1 MKTNEALMK
10 KSFLQFFKQGLSAI
24 VLFIGVCFFS
34 SIAKSNCSL
43 ELQIEHPIGVAV
55 YDYIDRGQQMAIAQ
69 SCSSILL
76 LINTPGGVLQ
86 TTRLIVEKIL
96 NSPIPYLCFIY
107 PAGAHAASAGAIIM
121 QACHVAG
128 AIESTSIG
136 AATPVQGSGDIPKD
150 MKKKVV
156 NDTLSWIEG
165 LIEKRG
171 RSKEFGRD
179 MVTDAKSVGA
189 KEALKLG
196 AIDFVATSKQDF
208 LQQAL
213 GKEVKLVGEKTV
225 SIKEAPITAFHTD
238 IRFKVLDI
246 FTDPT
251 LIFFIFMGSLGLLYY
266 EITHPG
272 LFVPGVIGLMG
283 FVISLISFHKLDV
296 SWAGVLL
303 ILLGMGFMLGELF
316 VPSFGALGIG
326 GITSFILGGIFL
338 FDENKFGYELPLMTT
353 VIPIAIGIGLLMI
366 LLARIILKAR
376 HFRPFDYGKNTLL
389 NKKGV
394 VVKLLPKN
402 KCKVFLDGSLW
413 NAVSD
418 SAVELD
424 QEVIIKKTE
433 KFVLYVTPYDALDEP
448 SHNKGS

>member
-1 MKTNEALMK
+1 MKIL
-10 KSFLQFFKQGLSAI
+10 SLQFLKQIRLMAF
-24 VLFIGVCFFS
+24 VFLFIGICFF
-34 SIAKSNCSL
+34 AKRAESNCSL
-43 ELQIEHPIGVAV
+43 ELKIEHPISVAV
-55 YDYIDRGQQMAIAQ
+55 YDYIDRGQKAAIAQ

-96 NSPIPYLCFIY
+96 NSPIPYLCLIY

-136 AATPVQGSGDIPKD
+136 AATPVQGGGQDVPKD
-150 MKKKVV
+150 MKKKVI
-156 NDTLSWIEG
+156 NDTLSWVEG

-179 MVTDAKSVGA
+179 MVTNAKSVGA
-189 KEALKLG
+189 REALKLG
-196 AIDFVATSKQDF
+196 AIDFVATSKGDF
-208 LQQAL
+208 LKQAL
-213 GKEVKLVGEKTV
+213 GKEVKLIGEKTAA
-225 SIKEAPITAFHTD
+225 IQEAPIQAFNTD

-272 LFVPGVIGLMG
+272 MFIPGIVGLMG

-338 FDENKFGYELPLMTT
+338 FDENNKFGYELPLMTT
-353 VIPIAIGIGLLMI
+353 VIPIALGMGLLMI
-366 LLARIILKAR
+366 LLARIILKTR
-376 HFRPFDYGKNTLL
+376 HFRPFDYAKDTLL

-394 VVKLLPKN
+394 VVKVFPKN
-402 KCKVFLDGSLW
+402 KCKISLGGSIW
-413 NAVSD
+413 SAISDREVSL
-418 SAVELD
+418 EE
-424 QEVIIKKTE
+424 EVIVKKIENLT
-433 KFVLYVTPYDALDEP
+433 VYVTPCEASDEP
-448 SHNKGS
+448 F

>member
-1 MKTNEALMK
+1 MKF
-10 KSFLQFFKQGLSAI
+10 FLSQFLKQIHLIGFI
-24 VLFIGVCFFS
+24 FLFMGICFS
-34 SIAKSNCSL
+34 VERAESNCSL

-136 AATPVQGSGDIPKD
+136 AATPVQGGGQDVPKD
-150 MKKKVV
+150 MKKKVI

-196 AIDFVATSKQDF
+196 AIDFIATSKQDF
-208 LQQAL
+208 LQQAS
-213 GKEVKLVGEKTV
+213 GKEVKLTGDKVV
-225 SIKEAPITAFHTD
+225 SIKGAPIQAFHTD
-238 IRFKVLDI
+238 IRFKILDI

-272 LFVPGVIGLMG
+272 MFIPGVVGLMG
-283 FVISLISFHKLDV
+283 FIISLISFHKLDV

-303 ILLGMGFMLGELF
+303 ILLGMGFMFGELF

-338 FDENKFGYELPLMTT
+338 FDENNKFGYELPLMST
-353 VIPIAIGIGLLMI
+353 VVPIALGIGLLMI
-366 LLARIILKAR
+366 LLGRIILKTR
-376 HFRPFDYGKNTLL
+376 HFPSFNYGKDTLL
-389 NKKGV
+389 NKKAV
-394 VVKLLPKN
+394 VVKTFSKN
-402 KCKVFLDGSLW
+402 KCKVFLDGSIW
-413 NAVSD
+413 TAVSD
-418 SAVELD
+418 SEVSLD
-424 QEVIIKKTE
+424 QEVIVKKME
-433 KFVLYVTPYDALDEP
+433 KLILYVTPCDLSDELFHEKD
-448 SHNKGS
+448 S

>member
-1 MKTNEALMK
+1 MKF
-10 KSFLQFFKQGLSAI
+10 FLSQLLKQI
-24 VLFIGVCFFS
+24 VLVSLFVGICFFTKT
-34 SIAKSNCSL
+34 AKSNCSL

-128 AIESTSIG
+128 AMESTSIG
-136 AATPVQGSGDIPKD
+136 AATPVQGAGDIPKD

-179 MVTDAKSVGA
+179 MVTNAKSVGA
-189 KEALKLG
+189 KEALKIG
-196 AIDFVATSKQDF
+196 AIDFVAISKRDF
-208 LQQAL
+208 LKQAL
-213 GKEVKLVGEKTV
+213 GKEVKLIGDKTT
-225 SIKEAPITAFHTD
+225 IIQEAPLQAFHTG
-238 IRFKVLDI
+238 IRFKILDI

-272 LFVPGVIGLMG
+272 MFVPGVIGLMG

-326 GITSFILGGIFL
+326 GIASFILGGIFL
-338 FDENKFGYELPLMTT
+338 FDENNKFGYELPLMTT
-353 VIPIAIGIGLLMI
+353 IIPIALGMGLLMI
-366 LLARIILKAR
+366 LLGRIILKTR
-376 HFRPFDYGKNTLL
+376 HFPSFNYGKDTLL

-394 VVKLLPKN
+394 VVKVFSKN
-402 KCKVFLDGSLW
+402 KCKISLDGSIW
-413 NAVSD
+413 NAISDGEVS
-418 SAVELD
+418 LD
-424 QEVIIKKTE
+424 EEVIIKKINNLA
-433 KFVLYVTPYDALDEP
+433 VYVTPCE
-448 SHNKGS
+448 GSTDQFHDRDS

>member
-1 MKTNEALMK
+1 M
-10 KSFLQFFKQGLSAI
+10 
-24 VLFIGVCFFS
+24 
-34 SIAKSNCSL
+34 
-43 ELQIEHPIGVAV
+43 
-55 YDYIDRGQQMAIAQ
+55 
-69 SCSSILL
+69 
-76 LINTPGGVLQ
+76 INTPGGVLQ

-107 PAGAHAASAGAIIM
+107 PAGAHAASAGAIIV

-136 AATPVQGSGDIPKD
+136 AATPVQGGGQDISKD

-179 MVTDAKSVGA
+179 MVTDAKSIGA
-189 KEALKLG
+189 REALKIG

-208 LQQAL
+208 LRQAL
-213 GKEVKLVGEKTV
+213 GKEVKLTGDKVV
-225 SIKEAPITAFHTD
+225 SIQAAPITSFHTD

-272 LFVPGVIGLMG
+272 MFIPGVVGLMG

-326 GITSFILGGIFL
+326 GIASFILGGIFL
-338 FDENKFGYELPLMTT
+338 FDENNKFGYELPLMST
-353 VIPIAIGIGLLMI
+353 VVPIALGMGLLMI
-366 LLARIILKAR
+366 LLGRIVLKTR
-376 HFRPFDYGKNTLL
+376 HFPSFNYGKDTLL
-389 NKKGV
+389 DKRGV
-394 VVKLLPKN
+394 VVKTFPKN
-402 KCKVFLDGSLW
+402 KCKVSLDGSIW
-413 NAVSD
+413 NAISDREVS
-418 SAVELD
+418 LD
-424 QEVIIKKTE
+424 EEVIVKKIKN
-433 KFVLYVTPYDALDEP
+433 LAIYVTPCETSDEQFHEKD
-448 SHNKGS
+448 S

>member
-1 MKTNEALMK
+1 MK
-10 KSFLQFFKQGLSAI
+10 KSFLRFLKQICLAI
-24 VLFIGVCFFS
+24 FLFIGSCFFS
-34 SIAKSNCSL
+34 NIAESNCSL
-43 ELQIEHPIGVAV
+43 ELQIEHTIGVAV
-55 YDYIDRGQQMAIAQ
+55 YDYIDRGQQAAISQ

-136 AATPVQGSGDIPKD
+136 AATPVQGGGQDISKD

-156 NDTLSWIEG
+156 NDTLSWVEG

-179 MVTDAKSVGA
+179 MVTEAKSIGA
-189 KEALKLG
+189 REALKLG

-208 LQQAL
+208 LEQAS
-213 GKEVKLVGEKTV
+213 GKEVKLTGDKTV
-225 SIKEAPITAFHTD
+225 SIQEAPITSFDTD
-238 IRFKVLDI
+238 IRFAVLDI

-272 LFVPGVIGLMG
+272 MFIPGVVGLMG

-338 FDENKFGYELPLMTT
+338 FDENKFGYELPLMSTI
-353 VIPIAIGIGLLMI
+353 IPIALGIGLLMI
-366 LLARIILKAR
+366 LLGRIILKTR
-376 HFRPFDYGKNTLL
+376 HFRPFDYGKDTLL

-394 VVKLLPKN
+394 VVKVLPKN
-402 KCKVFLDGSLW
+402 KCKVFLDGSIW
-413 NAVSD
+413 NAKSDHEVSLD
-418 SAVELD
+418 DDVLVEK
-424 QEVIIKKTE
+424 IE
-433 KFVLYVTPYDALDEP
+433 KFVLYVTPCDALDEL
-448 SHNKGS
+448 SHKKDS